1 MILEIIMME
10 VKVDKGHWQTNQD
23 IVYWLHQ
30 RAVGGLGY
38 LSSIYN
44 RIRLGSNPRQRTMN
58 IEEVI
63 KTCRP
68 VLHKKTSKGDDRC
81 FFEDEINK
89 ILYIFGPSYYFRTG
103 FPKDDKEYIEVDERY
118 YRPTEVDQLLGD
130 YSKAKQR
137 LGWEPKTSVYDL
149 IDMMAEYDFE
159 LGRRDRII
167 EIHDKKLNPSGSS
180 FI

>member
-1 MILEIIMME
+1 M
-10 VKVDKGHWQTNQD
+10 
-23 IVYWLHQ
+23 
-30 RAVGGLGY
+30 GGLGY

-103 FPKDDKEYIEVDERY
+103 FPKDDKEYIEVVEFENGPY
-118 YRPTEVDQLLGD
+118 IGLGD
-130 YSKAKQR
+130 EILSGKYATA
-137 LGWEPKTSVYDL
+137 LGVTYDHGIPLVSVSYEPEPK
-149 IDMMAEYDFE
+149 E
-159 LGRRDRII
+159 
-167 EIHDKKLNPSGSS
+167 KKKP
-180 FI
+180 IKKRKKKTK